1 MILTEQPVGN
11 TKGVGARLIVFPC
24 LHASLP
30 IKCSFQLAKNGDLN
44 KESLSAWRA
53 EAAGAIASAHH
64 RGLDF
69 NSNRAN
75 VIASLSLVVVRHDI
89 LNPFTLNLV
98 TTTMDKD

>member
-1 MILTEQPVGN
+1 MIFCKYEVVVKLLTEQPVGN

-53 EAAGAIASAHH
+53 AGAIASAHH

-75 VIASLSLVVVRHDI
+75 VIASLSLSLLSDM
-89 LNPFTLNLV
+89 TS
-98 TTTMDKD
+98 

>member
-1 MILTEQPVGN
+1 M
-11 TKGVGARLIVFPC
+11 IVFPC

-53 EAAGAIASAHH
+53 AGAIASAHH

-75 VIASLSLVVVRHDI
+75 VIASLAAAAASSSLVVVRHDI